1 MRFLGLQSA
10 RAIITAPILL
20 FWTHLL
26 SARSLV
32 KKYWTWTTSNC
43 NADKSAQRLRRVHT
57 FTTILLY
64 TNFGIGGEPIY
75 DQ

>member
-32 KKYWTWTTSNC
+32 KKYWTTSNC
-43 NADKSAQRLRRVHT
+43 NADKSAQRLCGVHT